1 MVFAGD
7 DFVSNKKLYTWG
19 VYHHMLLTKL
29 WHFHDFTS
37 DLHKLKVLMGLTILS
52 VK

>member
-19 VYHHMLLTKL
+19 VYHHMLLTTY
-29 WHFHDFTS
+29 DDMITTS
-37 DLHKLKVLMGLTILS
+37 PVTCIN
-52 VK
+52 

>member
-19 VYHHMLLTKL
+19 VYHHMLLTKIL
-29 WHFHDFTS
+29 ALS
-37 DLHKLKVLMGLTILS
+37 QLHQ
-52 VK
+52 